1 MKIRNFKRLV
11 NINYIMLSIVI
22 FFIIIFLSICIL
34 NKAKADA
41 YSNFEKSFISIEI
54 EEGDTLSSIA
64 EEYALT
70 PSQVSDYINEI
81 KNINNL
87 KSDNIHT
94 GCYLLI
100 PLYTCD

>member
-1 MKIRNFKRLV
+1 MIRNFKKIV
-11 NINYIMLSIVI
+11 NSNYIMSITISFFVI
-22 FFIIIFLSICIL
+22 ILLSICIL

-41 YSNFEKSFISIEI
+41 YTNYEKSFISIEI

-70 PSQVSDYINEI
+70 PSQYRDYIDEI

-87 KSDNIHT
+87 KSDKIHS
-94 GCYLLI
+94 GCYLLV
-100 PLYTCD
+100 PLYTYE